1 MLEHLFGSK
10 TRLKLLRIFFRHPGQ
25 AFFVREL
32 TRMLEVQINAIRRE
46 LDILIQAGL
55 VKEKEADK
63 KTALDARLG
72 EKLRKY
78 YMLNTDSILYPEI
91 QALLRKA
98 QVLGEQH
105 FLTALQEKGGDI
117 KLLLLTGQFTGDKR
131 SPSDVLLVGEIK
143 ERVLERLIAD
153 YEKEFGF
160 AIRYTIMSE
169 KEFFERRHMMD
180 KFLYSLFEADHV
192 KVVNRL
198 HI

>member
-10 TRLKLLRIFFRHPGQ
+10 TRLKLLRVFFRHPGQ

-32 TRMLEVQINAIRRE
+32 TRLLEAQINAIRRE
-46 LDILIQAGL
+46 LDILIKAGL
-55 VKEKEADK
+55 VKEKTIANQT
-63 KTALDARLG
+63 TAAGVG

-78 YMLNTDSILYPEI
+78 FVLDTDSILYPEI

-105 FLTALQEKGGDI
+105 FLTTMQEKGGDI
-117 KLLLLTGQFTGDKR
+117 RLLLLTGRFTNDKR
-131 SPSDVLLVGEIK
+131 SPSDLLLVGETK
-143 ERVLERLIAD
+143 ERVIERLIAE

-160 AIRYTIMSE
+160 AIRYTTMSE